1 VNLEPRGIGIYPELM
16 ELDAGRTAGQFLP
29 GDLKPYITDIREHDG
44 RKPHQGR
51 RLFTITIDPLLNAES
66 ATRIVALILNAPD
79 LWRTVRG
86 DYAGKFS
93 EPDAQPGDFADFAA
107 AHQLLYEAAGQ
118 RQPYEA
124 AENDGDETIY
134 CDEMERDRQLADPAW
149 RKVMVSKFIRIE
161 NRGNAKEFGVA
172 FNCVIPACGGF
183 CSLIPSDIVAHLRD
197 KHGVQIDTPAQEGR
211 P

>member
-1 VNLEPRGIGIYPELM
+1 MPTVTKRRRATKRPADPPALPAVNLEPRGIGIYPELM

-29 GDLKPYITDIREHDG
+29 GDLKPYIADIREHDG

-107 AHQLLYEAAGQ
+107 AHQLPTEDHGADAG
-118 RQPYEA
+118 
-124 AENDGDETIY
+124 
-134 CDEMERDRQLADPAW
+134 
-149 RKVMVSKFIRIE
+149 
-161 NRGNAKEFGVA
+161 GV
-172 FNCVIPACGGF
+172 P
-183 CSLIPSDIVAHLRD
+183 R
-197 KHGVQIDTPAQEGR
+197 
-211 P
+211 